1 MVPGMSQFQFYSIG
15 IVAANKP
22 LKSRH
27 IEVTPMEDSPMLD
40 GEITDNQ
47 DKYESKGSNSEG
59 QAFEVSLKTT
69 ASIRA
74 LWVPF
79 GDTNRKTAPD
89 VRRGERVAIYRFGDA
104 DEYFWTTMTH
114 HEKIR
119 RLETVVYAFSNN
131 SKENIEND
139 SSSTYYFEIS
149 THTKLITFHTAKNDG
164 EFCSYNFQVNTK
176 LGNFTFEDDIGNFIF
191 LDSKEKQI
199 KMRNIDDS
207 FVDINRK
214 IITLQSLDKIIM
226 NTQHVEINAQ
236 STLKITTNDFT
247 TTTNGYKINAP
258 TVVFS
263 DSITAGGTVHAS
275 TISGGSYR
283 GGHHG

>member
-214 IITLQSLDKIIM
+214 IITLQSLDKIIL

-236 STLKITTNDFT
+236 STLKITTSDFT

-263 DSITAGGTVHAS
+263 DNITAGGTVHAS

>member
-236 STLKITTNDFT
+236 STLKINTNDFT
-247 TTTNGYKINAP
+247 TTTQGYQINAP
-258 TVVFS
+258 VVKFS
-263 DSITAGGTVHAS
+263 ANITANGTVQGS

>member
-119 RLETVVYAFSNN
+119 RLETAVYAYSNN

-199 KMRNIDDS
+199 KMKNIDDS

-214 IITLQSLDKIIM
+214 IITLQSLDKIIL

-236 STLKITTNDFT
+236 STLKITTSDFT

>member
-236 STLKITTNDFT
+236 STLKITTSDFT

>member
-199 KMRNIDDS
+199 KMKNIDDS

-214 IITLQSLDKIIM
+214 IITLQSLDKIIL

-236 STLKITTNDFT
+236 STLKITTSDFT

-263 DSITAGGTVHAS
+263 DNITAGGTVHAS

>member
-214 IITLQSLDKIIM
+214 IITLQSLDKIIL

>member
-119 RLETVVYAFSNN
+119 RLETAVYAYSNN

-236 STLKITTNDFT
+236 STLKITTSDFT

-263 DSITAGGTVHAS
+263 DNITAGGTVHAS

>member
-1 MVPGMSQFQFYSIG
+1 MVPGMSQFQFYSVG

-214 IITLQSLDKIIM
+214 IITLQSLDKIIL
-226 NTQHVEINAQ
+226 NTQHVEINADA
-236 STLKITTNDFT
+236 TLKLNTNDFT
-247 TTTNGYKINAP
+247 TTTQGYQINAP
-258 TVVFS
+258 VVKFS
-263 DSITAGGTVHAS
+263 ADITAAGTVQGG
-275 TISGGSYR
+275 TISGGTYR

>member
-89 VRRGERVAIYRFGDA
+89 VRRGERVAIYRFGDV

-236 STLKITTNDFT
+236 STLKITTSDFT